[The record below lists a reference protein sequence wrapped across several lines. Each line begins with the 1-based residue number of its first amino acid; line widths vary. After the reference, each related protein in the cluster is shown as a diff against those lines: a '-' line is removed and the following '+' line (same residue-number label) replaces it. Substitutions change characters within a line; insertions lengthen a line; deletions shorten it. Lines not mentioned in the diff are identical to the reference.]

1 MPDTSP
7 DLPAMSPL
15 AVYRQAV
22 EQRGFAPDE
31 AQRRAAEA
39 LERCFQALHEAHRHG
54 AIQGVYL
61 WGPVGRGKTWLMDHF
76 YQCLRVPAR
85 RQHFHHFMQWV
96 HQRQFELTGT
106 ADPLRALARELARD
120 VRVLCFDEL
129 FVSDIGDAILL
140 GSLLRIMFEEGV
152 VLVATS
158 NQPPEQLYADGF
170 NRERFLPAIEAIQR
184 HMAVVAVDGGQ
195 DHRLHPGR
203 AEQRYWVVE
212 AGQASGFAE
221 LFARLSAGEAVSAQP
236 IELGHRPLAV
246 HRHSES
252 VLWCSYAQLC
262 EAPLSALD
270 FIGLCDRYRA
280 ILMDDLPCL
289 SASQREGRIAR
300 GTEDGAQLVEA
311 GIANCRSCRCTTT
324 ACGASSPW
332 WTNAT
337 TARCRSTWRPGC
349 RWRHFIPR
357 ATWPSPS
364 VAPSAGCARCSWHAS
379 AATAPASA
387 APPKRELRMA
397 ARAHPPARPRLSS
410 RAGAAARPCLA
421 PPGGPG
427 TSAVP
432 RCGW

>member
-7 DLPAMSPL
+7 DLPATSPL

-170 NRERFLPAIEAIQR
+170 NRQRFLPAIEAIQR

-221 LFARLSAGEAVSAQP
+221 LFARLSAGEAASTQP

-311 GIANCRSCRCTTT
+311 GDRELPQLSVHDDGVRRFIALVDECYDRKV
-324 ACGASSPW
+324 PLYLE
-332 WTNAT
+332 
-337 TARCRSTWRPGC
+337 ARVPLETLYTEGYLAFAFRRTLSRLREMQLARFG
-349 RWRHFIPR
+349 
-357 ATWPSPS
+357 SD
-364 VAPSAGCARCSWHAS
+364 SAG
-379 AATAPASA
+379 
-387 APPKRELRMA
+387 
-397 ARAHPPARPRLSS
+397 
-410 RAGAAARPCLA
+410 
-421 PPGGPG
+421 
-427 TSAVP
+427 
-432 RCGW
+432 